1 MTSDATASRANAA
14 PSRAAASSSSS
25 EAEPATA
32 TASPPGNGNGPAP
45 VALTRPRR
53 LRAGD
58 RVGLVAPSG
67 PVPPER
73 LEAGVA
79 ILREWG
85 LEPVVGPH
93 VLEPHPSLAH
103 LASTDEHR
111 ARDLEEAWCDPS
123 LAAVISAR
131 GGYGTQR
138 LLDRLDWDRMRAAGP
153 KVFVGYSDLTVL
165 HEALAQRLQ
174 LATLHGPMTATAS
187 FLEDQATRDHLR
199 RSLFEP
205 ETVLGI
211 GPTDGSRTVV
221 PGRARGIT
229 VGGNLSLLAA
239 ERGTPGARPSAAG
252 AVVVLEDIDQPPY
265 SIDRLLTQLLRSG
278 WFDGV
283 AGIALGSWTECG
295 DPEEVSVVLR
305 ERLEPLGVPLV
316 EGMDF
321 GHGPSTPT
329 LPLGV
334 PAVLDADARSL
345 TYDEP
350 GLL

>member
-1 MTSDATASRANAA
+1 M
-14 PSRAAASSSSS
+14 SSSN
-25 EAEPATA
+25 APATA
-32 TASPPGNGNGPAP
+32 PAPPAADAGPAP
-45 VALTRPRR
+45 AALTRPRR

-58 RVGLVAPSG
+58 RVGIVAPSG
-67 PVPPER
+67 PVPRER
-73 LEAGVA
+73 LEAGLAV
-79 ILREWG
+79 LREWG

-93 VLEPHPSLAH
+93 VLEPHPSLGH
-103 LASTDEHR
+103 LASADEHR

-138 LLDRLDWDRMRAAGP
+138 VLDLLDWDRLRAAGP

-165 HEALAQRLQ
+165 HEALAQRLG
-174 LATLHGPMTATAS
+174 LATLHGPMTATGS
-187 FLEDQATRDHLR
+187 FLGDEATRDHLR
-199 RSLFEP
+199 RSLFSP
-205 ETVLGI
+205 ETVLQI
-211 GPTDGSRTVV
+211 GPTEGTRTLV
-221 PGRARGIT
+221 PGRARGVT
-229 VGGNLSLLAA
+229 AGGNLALLAA
-239 ERGTPGARPSAAG
+239 ERGTPHARPSAAG
-252 AVVVLEDIDQPPY
+252 AIVLLEDIDQPPY
-265 SIDRLLTQLLRSG
+265 SLDRLLTQLLRSG

-295 DPEEVSVVLR
+295 DPEEVGVVLR
-305 ERLEPLGVPLV
+305 ERLEPLGVPVV
-316 EGMDF
+316 EELGF

-334 PAVLDADARSL
+334 PAVLDADARTL